1 MSKNRIAQ
9 IFLACFAVCLVF
21 FTYFLESYKKKDL
34 KIEKKMFEKETK
46 NLNEGVSSL
55 IENITYTGSNND
67 DIFFEITSAV
77 SEIFDDK
84 PNLNYMKKVNA
95 VIRLADGRII
105 YIKADKAV
113 YNKLTNDTS
122 FIGNIVATEADNKIT
137 CDNLDFLLTE
147 NLIKIYNN
155 IHINNEEGFL
165 LADKVNIN
173 MLEKN
178 ANIFMHN
185 NKNKVKVKIQ
195 N

>member
-9 IFLACFAVCLVF
+9 IFLASFAVCLVF

-34 KIEKKMFEKETK
+34 KIEKEMFEKETK
-46 NLNEGVSSL
+46 NLNEGVSNL
-55 IENITYTGSNND
+55 IENITYAGSNNN
-67 DIFFEITSAV
+67 DIFFEITSRV

>member
-9 IFLACFAVCLVF
+9 IFLAAFAVCLIF

-34 KIEKKMFEKETK
+34 KIEKKIFEKETK

>member
-9 IFLACFAVCLVF
+9 IFLASFAVCLVF

-34 KIEKKMFEKETK
+34 KIEKKIFEKETK

>member
-55 IENITYTGSNND
+55 IENITYTGSNNN

-113 YNKLTNDTS
+113 YNKLTNDTY
-122 FIGNIVATEADNKIT
+122 FIGNIVATESDNKIT

-147 NLIKIYNN
+147 NLIRIYNN

-178 ANIFMHN
+178 ANIFMYD
-185 NKNKVKVKIQ
+185 NKSRVKVKIQ